1 MILLMPEKEIS
12 MLKGDTVP
20 GLVTALLGGTVL
32 TMTLT
37 GDNMQIAPSRLTGN
51 APGPGFFP
59 VICSALLLVF
69 GVMLL
74 VRGIRQKGSV
84 SYFQLTEEIRGN
96 IKVALA
102 VFAGLIV
109 MLAAWKLLSPVF
121 DYAFITCAFLFSIY
135 LNVLFKRKPL
145 FAVLFSLS
153 ITALIYFM
161 FMKGFS
167 VTFKI

>member
-1 MILLMPEKEIS
+1 MFYAGEGKCVMF
-12 MLKGDTVP
+12 KGDTIP
-20 GLVTALLGGTVL
+20 GLIAALFGGTVL
-32 TMTLT
+32 TLTLT
-37 GDNMQIAPSRLTGN
+37 GNNMQIAPSRLTGN

-59 VICSALLLVF
+59 LICSVLLLIF
-69 GVMLL
+69 GIMLM

-84 SYFQLTEEIRGN
+84 NYFVITDEIRGN

-102 VFAGLIV
+102 AFAGLVV
-109 MLAAWKLLSPVF
+109 MLICWKLLSPVF
-121 DYAFITCAFLFSIY
+121 DYAFITCAFLYAVY
-135 LNVLFKRKPL
+135 LNILFKRSKL
-145 FAVLFSLS
+145 FTILFSLG

>member
-1 MILLMPEKEIS
+1 MPEKGIP
-12 MLKGDTVP
+12 MLKGDTIP
-20 GLVTALLGGTVL
+20 GLVTTILGGTVL

-37 GDNMQIAPSRLTGN
+37 GKNMQIAPSALTGN

-59 VICSALLLVF
+59 VIASLLLIIF

-74 VRGIRQKGSV
+74 IRGIRQNGTV
-84 SYFQLTEEIRGN
+84 NYFEMTDEIRGN

-102 VFAGLIV
+102 VVLGLVV
-109 MLAAWKLLSPVF
+109 MLIAWKLLSPVF
-121 DYAFITCAFLFSIY
+121 DYAFITCAFLYAVY
-135 LNVLFKRKPL
+135 LNVLFKRSPV
-145 FAVLFSLS
+145 FTVLFSLG

-161 FMKGFS
+161 FMEGFS

>member
-1 MILLMPEKEIS
+1 MF
-12 MLKGDTVP
+12 KGDTIP
-20 GLVTALLGGTVL
+20 GLAATLFGGAVL

-59 VICSALLLVF
+59 VICSALLLIF

-74 VRGIRQKGSV
+74 VRGIRQRGSV
-84 SYFQLTEEIRGN
+84 CYFQLTPEIRGN

-102 VFAGLIV
+102 VLVGLIV
-109 MLAAWKLLSPVF
+109 MLIAWKLLSPVF
-121 DYAFITCAFLFSIY
+121 DYAFITVAFLFSVY
-135 LNVLFKRKPL
+135 LNVLFKRRPL
-145 FAVLFSLS
+145 FTVLFSVC

-161 FMKGFS
+161 FMRGFS